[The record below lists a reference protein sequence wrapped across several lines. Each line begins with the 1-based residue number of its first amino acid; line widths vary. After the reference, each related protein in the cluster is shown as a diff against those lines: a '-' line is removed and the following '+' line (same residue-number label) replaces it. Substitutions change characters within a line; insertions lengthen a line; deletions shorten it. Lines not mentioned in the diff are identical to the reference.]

1 MGIEPK
7 TLQFGSD
14 ALPVHQ
20 YSREL
25 LCLAQGHSKAI
36 QVGIEPKTLQFGSDA
51 LPVHQA
57 PLKTSVR
64 ISISTNVNAMHH
76 EALNFN
82 QRTNGPVNAHL
93 KPEICTNQLV

>member
-1 MGIEPK
+1 M
-7 TLQFGSD
+7 S
-14 ALPVHQ
+14 
-20 YSREL
+20 
-25 LCLAQGHSKAI
+25 QGHSKAI

-82 QRTNGPVNAHL
+82 
-93 KPEICTNQLV
+93 KWCEI